1 MRWEDFETAE
11 EQKIRDIPSFSK
23 ARSDAKNLVALKNA
37 IHVLRGPMKLIGINA
52 DQINDALKNA
62 DGLMASMEEL
72 TTLPDRFNN
81 YFAAHGWIIYEEMS
95 LQTAKDA
102 LEKADSGDIEG
113 AEACLAEYYNPE
125 TVQQKLRRMKDI
137 EEFRPRM
144 MLAQKAL
151 TDYREGRYHA
161 CVPVVLALMDGM
173 VNELHL
179 KAKGKRKGLSAEGA
193 NLEAWDSVS
202 AHSRGLGQ
210 LIPVLMKGRNKTITQ
225 RVDMPYRHGIMHG
238 MDLGYDNKIVAAK
251 TWAALFSLRDW
262 AIKVEKGAIDPLSPE
277 KTPGITDLVHLI
289 QRNQEDQQ
297 LLREWK
303 PRDVKSGRD
312 ISVSGK
318 TESYEEGSP
327 ERSLAEFL
335 GYWRDGNYGFMAK
348 KSLASLGSKGPAN
361 PRDLN
366 LAYSKRALKAF
377 EFEDIRDQAAAITV
391 ITTKLSYEEYGREVE
406 RSFEFRL
413 INIDSKGNTQVR
425 GQPDSSWF
433 ILNWSWL

>member
-1 MRWEDFETAE
+1 MAE
-11 EQKIRDIPSFSK
+11 EQKIQDIPSFSK
-23 ARSDAKNLVALKNA
+23 ARSNAKNLVALKNA
-37 IHVLRGPMKLIGINA
+37 IPVLRGPIKLIGIDA
-52 DQINDALKNA
+52 DQMDDALK
-62 DGLMASMEEL
+62 DTEGLMASMEEL

-81 YFAAHGWIIYEEMS
+81 HFAAHGWIIYEEMS
-95 LQTAKDA
+95 LQTAKNA

-113 AEACLAEYYNPE
+113 AEACLVEYYNPE
-125 TVQQKLRRMKDI
+125 TVRQKLRRMNDI

-144 MLAQKAL
+144 TLAQKAL

-193 NLEAWDSVS
+193 NLEAWNSVS

-225 RVDMPYRHGIMHG
+225 QVDMPYRHGIMHG

-262 AIKVEKGAIDPLSPE
+262 AIKVEKGAIDPLSSE
-277 KTPGITDLVHLI
+277 KTPSIADLVHQI

-303 PRDVKSGRD
+303 PRDVEPGRD

-318 TESYEEGSP
+318 TENYEEGSP

-366 LAYSKRALKAF
+366 QAYSKKVLKAF
-377 EFEDIRDQAAAITV
+377 EFEEVRDQAAAITV
-391 ITTKLSYEEYGREVE
+391 ITTRLSYEEYGREVE

-413 INIDSKGNTQVR
+413 INIDSEGNAQVR